1 MKKLEELQREIMQLI
16 IIIADKKNSEAVAK
30 IENIRLELHDALD
43 FAESDE
49 ELVRIGKFLKIV
61 EELEGKL

>member
-1 MKKLEELQREIMQLI
+1 MKKLDEIQREIMQLMVVLAEKDEI
-16 IIIADKKNSEAVAK
+16 KAMSK
-30 IENIRLELHDALD
+30 IESLRIDLYDALD
-43 FAESDE
+43 FADNDD